1 MATEEHG
8 HRACGGAFGMAQTL
22 GSQGAVGEVPLGAR
36 MSTGLAF
43 IEQPDN
49 IKEHLVKTL
58 VPE

>member
-1 MATEEHG
+1 
-8 HRACGGAFGMAQTL
+8 MAQTL

-36 MSTGLAF
+36 LSAGLAF

-49 IKEHLVKTL
+49 IKEQLVKTL